1 MRRPQ
6 KLQVFN
12 GDTNG
17 ITKIHCINNK
27 NVNVLFTKGS
37 GRKKLKSNQIRHK
50 LFQFSMQKFL
60 FYAISLHKP

>member
-12 GDTNG
+12 GETKG

-37 GRKKLKSNQIRHK
+37 GRKKIKIKSNKAQTIPILHAKIPILRN
-50 LFQFSMQKFL
+50 FS
-60 FYAISLHKP
+60 P